1 MAIQKPTLI
10 FAPGAW
16 YPTEAFTPLTTIL
29 ESEGYTCH
37 TIAFPSIQQATT
49 VRDLSDDIAAVR
61 ALVEPEAQKG
71 NDVVIVVHSWAGLP
85 VNSALAGLEKSAS
98 EGRKG
103 GVVKLVF
110 ISAFIPEIGQSLVS
124 AFGGTPAP
132 WYVRNESNGTVSA
145 STPFELFFHDVP
157 SGEEWA
163 EKLRPHAWA
172 TKTSPATGAAYQ
184 NISSSYLHCEH
195 DRAIPIEVQKIM
207 VEKARS
213 QGAKIATET
222 IATGHT
228 PWLVDA
234 DKVAEYIRRET
245 EAL

>member
-1 MAIQKPTLI
+1 MPSQKPTLI

-16 YPTEAFTPLTTIL
+16 YPTTAFTPLTTIL
-29 ESEGYTCH
+29 ESHGYTCH

-49 VRDLSDDIAAVR
+49 VTDLSADIAAVR
-61 ALVEPEAQKG
+61 ALVEPEVQKG
-71 NDVVIVVHSWAGLP
+71 NDVVIIVHSWAGLP
-85 VNSALAGLEKSAS
+85 VNSALTGLEKTSS
-98 EGRKG
+98 EGGKG

-132 WYVRNESNGTVSA
+132 WYVRDELNGTVSA
-145 STPFELFFHDVP
+145 ATPFDLFFHDVP
-157 SGEEWA
+157 NGEEWA
-163 EKLRPHAWA
+163 GKLRPHAWA
-172 TKTSPATGAAYQ
+172 TKISPATGAAYQ
-184 NISSSYLHCEH
+184 AIPSLYLHCEH
-195 DRAIPIEVQKIM
+195 DRAIPIEIQKLM

-213 QGAKIATET
+213 QGAKIATES

-234 DKVAEYIRRET
+234 ERVEGYIRREIGNV
-245 EAL
+245 